1 MIKSSN
7 LKSAEWQDDTL
18 TVEFQKGGIYKYYN
32 LPEDVYLSLLRSQSK
47 GKFFHQNIVNR
58 YKTERVK

>member
-1 MIKSSN
+1 MKSTNIK
-7 LKSAEWQDDTL
+7 KADWQNETL

>member
-7 LKSAEWQDDTL
+7 LKSAEWQDETL

-58 YKTERVK
+58 YNYERVK

>member
-1 MIKSSN
+1 MKSTNIK
-7 LKSAEWQDDTL
+7 KADWQNETL

-47 GKFFHQNIVNR
+47 GRFFHQNIVNR
-58 YKTERVK
+58 YKTERVR

>member
-7 LKSAEWQDDTL
+7 LKSAEWQDETL